1 MLGFGPFFFK
11 CKICI
16 YFMGLPWKE
25 EQWLGCEGESVDD
38 RTLEEMCADGGIA
51 AMGYY
56 VYKQN
61 KNIKN

>member
-1 MLGFGPFFFK
+1 
-11 CKICI
+11 
-16 YFMGLPWKE
+16 
-25 EQWLGCEGESVDD
+25 LGCEGESVDD